1 MQIQFGRNMSQVSK
15 SFYGFSND
23 GSDPDHTEIIW
34 KSHILS
40 HHQTLFLILFLQPI
54 KEQLESSRAPP
65 NSKDETPFP
74 SWTRGWEPFP
84 GGLQSSTQQQMW
96 DSITI
101 LDKGL
106 RTTSLWS
113 GQRGLP
119 SPEPAPW
126 GRSWD
131 QREGM
136 NGTGPWILFSSFKTD
151 TCCHLVP
158 ITASVHWDLPTE
170 APRWKTEAEALC
182 AWSRENVP
190 SISKLQKHLCPT
202 VSSRTAVKIYSV
214 RLLSEFLT
222 SQPEAGWSQGC
233 QWVAAGSETDHS
245 FQGLDEM
252 WHTGVRGEPG
262 ALRAANFH
270 QLINPFF
277 PFNSINIYL
286 LSMVWTNFTMDQNL
300 SKGWS
305 SKSQQLREK

>member
-1 MQIQFGRNMSQVSK
+1 MSQVSK

-23 GSDPDHTEIIW
+23 GSDPDYTQIVW

-40 HHQTLFLILFLQPI
+40 HYQTLFLILFLQPI
-54 KEQLESSRAPP
+54 KGQLEASRAPTH
-65 NSKDETPFP
+65 SKDETPFP
-74 SWTRGWEPFP
+74 SWTRTENH
-84 GGLQSSTQQQMW
+84 ST
-96 DSITI
+96 
-101 LDKGL
+101 
-106 RTTSLWS
+106 WS
-113 GQRGLP
+113 RQRGLP

-126 GRSWD
+126 RRSWD
-131 QREGM
+131 QREGVT
-136 NGTGPWILFSSFKTD
+136 GTGLWILLSSFRTG

-158 ITASVHWDLPTE
+158 ITASAYWDSPTE

-182 AWSRENVP
+182 AWSPENVP
-190 SISKLQKHLCPT
+190 SISQLQKHLCPT

-233 QWVAAGSETDHS
+233 QWVAAGSERDHS

-252 WHTGVRGEPG
+252 WHKGVRGEPG

-270 QLINPFF
+270 RLINPSF

-305 SKSQQLREK
+305 SKSQQLSEK